1 MKFTEE
7 ISESFR
13 FLAIPAT
20 ARPALIVKEKKENMT
35 HPAGTKESLPDPF
48 FLNNR

>member
-7 ISESFR
+7 ISESFQ
-13 FLAIPAT
+13 FLGIPAT
-20 ARPALIVKEKKENMT
+20 AMPAFNVKEKQENLT
-35 HPAGTKESLPDPF
+35 HPVGTKESLPHPF